1 MLALLQSAALQRFCS
16 NIEYQILI
24 PVTEGLPWPVAHKH
38 LARAP
43 LLVPSLVLTHSPGP
57 AFLLCPCIV
66 LSPPQWIWL
75 LCGISHGSLCS
86 CQPFW
91 CPQTCGRPHLS
102 WVMLHQL
109 CLCSADEIWMPEE
122 SAENAEGSQ
131 GTYGDVLVLQVTHM
145 LYLRVKTCT
154 VVCIWC

>member
-1 MLALLQSAALQRFCS
+1 MAHCVPASLSGAHR
-16 NIEYQILI
+16 
-24 PVTEGLPWPVAHKH
+24 PVED
-38 LARAP
+38 AR
-43 LLVPSLVLTHSPGP
+43 
-57 AFLLCPCIV
+57 
-66 LSPPQWIWL
+66 
-75 LCGISHGSLCS
+75 
-86 CQPFW
+86 
-91 CPQTCGRPHLS
+91 LS

-131 GTYGDVLVLQVTHM
+131 GTYRDVLVLQVTHT